1 MDEKKNLYSMTRSN
15 WAAAYS
21 IILQYNPA
29 DPGVTYIMSS
39 SSANVIRSFYIYIYQ
54 NMRLLSFHLLYRN
67 LKRRD
72 FKI

>member
-1 MDEKKNLYSMTRSN
+1 MTRSN
-15 WAAAYS
+15 WVMAYS

-29 DPGVTYIMSS
+29 DPDVIYIMNS

-67 LKRRD
+67 LKRRA